1 MKIIKL
7 IVLPL
12 IFATLLFTSCETE
25 DPTTTTTTSTVDDN
39 VRYLNFTL
47 SSNACSQVTVS
58 VAGEGSQILNAGETI
73 SWELSPGNYTY
84 TAICGSTQWGPETL
98 NLIDNK
104 GLNWDLK

>member
-1 MKIIKL
+1 MKIFKI
-7 IVLPL
+7 IAL
-12 IFATLLFTSCETE
+12 IFISILFTSCEKE
-25 DPTTTTTTSTVDDN
+25 DPTTTTTSTVDDN

-73 SWELSPGNYTY
+73 SWELSSGNYTY

>member
-1 MKIIKL
+1 MKIFKIITL
-7 IVLPL
+7 IL
-12 IFATLLFTSCETE
+12 ISILFTSCEKE
-25 DPTTTTTTSTVDDN
+25 DSTTTTTTSTVDDN

>member
-1 MKIIKL
+1 MKIFKL

-12 IFATLLFTSCETE
+12 IFVTLLFTSCEE
-25 DPTTTTTTSTVDDN
+25 EAPTTATTSTVDDN

>member
-7 IVLPL
+7 SAFPL
-12 IFATLLFTSCETE
+12 IFVTLLFTSCETE
-25 DPTTTTTTSTVDDN
+25 APTTTTSSVDDG

-58 VAGEGSQILNAGETI
+58 VAGEGSQILKAGETI
-73 SWELSPGNYTY
+73 SWELSSGNYTY
-84 TAICGSTQWGPETL
+84 TASCGSIQWGPETL

>member
-1 MKIIKL
+1 MKIFKIITL
-7 IVLPL
+7 IL
-12 IFATLLFTSCETE
+12 ISILFTSCEKE
-25 DPTTTTTTSTVDDN
+25 DSTTTTTTSTVDDN

-47 SSNACSQVTVS
+47 SSNTCSQVTVS

>member
-1 MKIIKL
+1 MKLFKT

-12 IFATLLFTSCETE
+12 LFVTLLFTSCETE
-25 DPTTTTTTSTVDDN
+25 APTTTTTSSADDD

-58 VAGEGSQILNAGETI
+58 VEGEGSQILNAGETV
-73 SWELSPGNYTY
+73 SWELSSGNYTY
-84 TAICGSTQWGPETL
+84 TASCGSTQWGPETL